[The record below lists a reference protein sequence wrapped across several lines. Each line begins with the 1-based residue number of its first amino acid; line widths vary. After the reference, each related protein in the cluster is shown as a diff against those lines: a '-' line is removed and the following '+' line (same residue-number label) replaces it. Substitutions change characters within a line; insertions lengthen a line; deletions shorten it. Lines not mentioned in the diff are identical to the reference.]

1 MGLAMWEGYVKIAL
15 GTNLFNRSMAIKLFI
30 PGPTVVSDA
39 ILSALSTPMIS
50 HRSKAASE
58 LQKRISDNLQKVLFT
73 QNRILLSTSSGSGL
87 MEGAIRSCTA
97 KRAAVFSIG
106 AFGDKW
112 FKMAKTNGVPADK
125 FSSTMGEP
133 TTPEMVDEALSTGKY
148 DLITVTHNETS
159 SGVQNPVEEI
169 AEVMKKYPDVV
180 WCVDAVSSAVGSKI
194 ETDKLGIDV
203 LITSTQKALALPPG
217 LAIAAV
223 SRKAYDRTEKVENR
237 GLYFDLRNLWD
248 FIDKKNY
255 QYTSTPCLPLMF
267 ALDAQLKHIID
278 EEGIEA
284 RFARHEKMAEFTR
297 AWADEYFRVYP
308 NRKHLSKT
316 LTVIDAHPKGKNELI
331 SVGEL
336 NKALAERSM
345 QIGNGYGDLKDKTFR
360 IAHMGELTMD
370 DMKEVTSAIVE
381 ILHLA

>member
-1 MGLAMWEGYVKIAL
+1 MCEVWYDAGVQYPIP
-15 GTNLFNRSMAIKLFI
+15 MAIKLFI
-30 PGPTVVSDA
+30 PGPTVVSDE
-39 ILSALSTPMIS
+39 ILQELSKPMIS

-58 LQKRISDNLQKVLFT
+58 LQKHISDYMQKVLFT

-133 TTPEMVDEALSTGKY
+133 TTPEMVDAALATGKY
-148 DLITVTHNETS
+148 DLSTVTHNETS
-159 SGVQNPVEEI
+159 SGIQNPVEEI

-217 LAIAAV
+217 LAICAV

-255 QYTSTPCLPLMF
+255 QYTSTPCLSLMY
-267 ALDAQLKHIID
+267 ALDRQLVHIVD

-284 RFARHEKMAEFTR
+284 RFARHEQMAQFTR

-308 NRKHLSKT
+308 NRKYLSKT
-316 LTVIDAHPKGKNELI
+316 LTVIDAHPKGKDELI
-331 SVGEL
+331 SIPEL
-336 NKALAERSM
+336 NKALAERNM

-370 DMKEVTSAIVE
+370 DMKEVTSAIVD

>member
-1 MGLAMWEGYVKIAL
+1 MVVLSGRLWPYIPIYV
-15 GTNLFNRSMAIKLFI
+15 MAIKLFI
-30 PGPTVVSDA
+30 PGPTVVSDD
-39 ILSALSTPMIS
+39 ILKELSLPMIS

-58 LQKRISDNLQKVLFT
+58 LQKRISDNMQKVLFT

-125 FSSTMGEP
+125 FSSVMGEP
-133 TTPEMVDEALSTGKY
+133 TTPEMVDAALSTGKY

-159 SGVQNPVEEI
+159 SGIQNPVEEI

-217 LAIAAV
+217 LAICAM
-223 SRKAYDRTEKVENR
+223 SKKAYDRTADVENR
-237 GLYFDLRNLWD
+237 GLYFDLRTIWD

-267 ALDAQLKHIID
+267 ALDAQLKHIVE
-278 EEGIEA
+278 EEGIEN
-284 RFARHEKMAEFTR
+284 RFARHEEMAKFTR

-308 NRKHLSKT
+308 NRNYLSKT
-316 LTVIDAHPKGKNELI
+316 LTVIDSHPKGKDDMI
-331 SVGEL
+331 SIPEL
-336 NKALAERSM
+336 NKALAERNM
-345 QIGNGYGDLKDKTFR
+345 QLGNGYGDLKDKTFR

-370 DMKEVTSAIVE
+370 DMKEVTSAIVD
-381 ILHLA
+381 ILKLG

>member
-1 MGLAMWEGYVKIAL
+1 
-15 GTNLFNRSMAIKLFI
+15 MAIKLFI
-30 PGPTVVSDA
+30 PGPTVVSED
-39 ILSALSTPMIS
+39 ILKELSLPMIS

-58 LQKRISDNLQKVLFT
+58 LQKRISDNMQKVLFT

-125 FSSTMGEP
+125 FSSIMGEP
-133 TTPEMVDEALSTGKY
+133 TTPEMVDAALATGKY

-159 SGVQNPVEEI
+159 SGIQNPVEEI

-217 LAIAAV
+217 LAICAM
-223 SRKAYDRTEKVENR
+223 SKKAYDRTAEVENR
-237 GLYFDLRNLWD
+237 GLYFDLRTIWD

-267 ALDAQLKHIID
+267 ALDAQLKHIVD
-278 EEGIEA
+278 VEGIEN
-284 RFARHEKMAEFTR
+284 RFARHEEMAKFTR

-308 NRKHLSKT
+308 NRNYLSKT
-316 LTVIDAHPKGKNELI
+316 LTVIDSHPKGKEEMI
-331 SVGEL
+331 SIPEL
-336 NKALAERSM
+336 NKALAERNM
-345 QIGNGYGDLKDKTFR
+345 QLGNGYGDLKDKTFR
-360 IAHMGELTMD
+360 IAHMGELTME
-370 DMKEVTSAIVE
+370 DMKEVTGAIVD
-381 ILHLA
+381 ILKLG

>member
-1 MGLAMWEGYVKIAL
+1 MLKWRAQKPRF
-15 GTNLFNRSMAIKLFI
+15 TTMAIKLFI
-30 PGPTVVSDA
+30 PGPTIVSEDVLA
-39 ILSALSTPMIS
+39 ELSHPMIS

-58 LQKRISDNLQKVLFT
+58 LQKSISDNLQKILFT
-73 QNRILLSTSSGSGL
+73 NNRILLSTSSGSGF

-112 FKMAKTNGVPADK
+112 FKMAKANGIPADK
-125 FSSTMGEP
+125 FSSPMGQP

-169 AEVMKKYPDVV
+169 AEVMKKYPDVI
-180 WCVDAVSSAVGSKI
+180 WCVDAVSSAAGSNI

-217 LAIAAV
+217 MAIAAM
-223 SRKAYDRTEKVENR
+223 SQKAYDRTAQVEHR
-237 GLYFDLRNLWD
+237 GLYFDLRTIWD

-255 QYTSTPCLPLMF
+255 QYTSTPCLPIMF
-267 ALDAQLKHIID
+267 AMDKQLKLIVN

-284 RFARHEKMAEFTR
+284 RFARHEEMAKWTR

-308 NRKHLSKT
+308 NRNYLSKT
-316 LTVIDAHPKGKNELI
+316 LTVIDSHIKAT
-331 SVGEL
+331 GEL
-336 NKALAERSM
+336 LDFKALNAFLATRNM
-345 QIGNGYGDLKDKTFR
+345 TAGNGYGDLKDKTFR
-360 IAHMGELTMD
+360 IAHMGELTID
-370 DMKEVTSAIVE
+370 DLKEVTSAIE
-381 ILHLA
+381 EFIRK

>member
-1 MGLAMWEGYVKIAL
+1 MP
-15 GTNLFNRSMAIKLFI
+15 IKLFI
-30 PGPTVVSDA
+30 PGPTIVSDA
-39 ILSALSTPMIS
+39 ILKEMSGPMIS
-50 HRSKAASE
+50 HRSKAASA
-58 LQKRISDNLQKVLFT
+58 LQKRISDNMQKVLFT

-125 FSSTMGEP
+125 FPSTIGEP
-133 TTPEMVDEALSTGKY
+133 TTPEMVDAALSTGKY

-159 SGVQNPVEEI
+159 SGIQNPVEEI

-194 ETDKLGIDV
+194 ETDQLGIDV

-217 LAIAAV
+217 LAICSM

-255 QYTSTPCLPLMF
+255 QYTSTPCLSLMY
-267 ALDAQLKHIID
+267 ALDKQLIHIVD

-284 RFARHEKMAEFTR
+284 RFARHEEMAKFTR

-308 NRKHLSKT
+308 NRKYLSKT
-316 LTVIDAHPKGKNELI
+316 LTVIDAHPKGKDELI
-331 SVGEL
+331 SIGDL
-336 NKALAERSM
+336 NKALAERDM

-360 IAHMGELTMD
+360 IAHMGELTMEN
-370 DMKEVTSAIVE
+370 MKEVTSAIVD
-381 ILHLA
+381 ILKLG

>member
-1 MGLAMWEGYVKIAL
+1 MVVLSGRLWPYIPIYV
-15 GTNLFNRSMAIKLFI
+15 MAIKLFI
-30 PGPTVVSDA
+30 PGPTVVSDD
-39 ILSALSTPMIS
+39 ILKELSLPMIS

-58 LQKRISDNLQKVLFT
+58 LQKRISDNMQKVLFT

-125 FSSTMGEP
+125 FSSVMGEP
-133 TTPEMVDEALSTGKY
+133 TTPEMVDAALSTGKY

-159 SGVQNPVEEI
+159 SGIQNPVEEI

-217 LAIAAV
+217 LAICAM
-223 SRKAYDRTEKVENR
+223 SKKAYDRTADVENR
-237 GLYFDLRNLWD
+237 GLYFDLRTIWD

-267 ALDAQLKHIID
+267 ALDAQLKHIVE
-278 EEGIEA
+278 EEGIEN
-284 RFARHEKMAEFTR
+284 RFARHEEMAKFTR

-308 NRKHLSKT
+308 NRNYLSKT
-316 LTVIDAHPKGKNELI
+316 LTVIDSHPKGKDEMI
-331 SVGEL
+331 SIPEL
-336 NKALAERSM
+336 NKALAERNM
-345 QIGNGYGDLKDKTFR
+345 QLGNGYGDLKDKTFR

-370 DMKEVTSAIVE
+370 DMKEVTSAIVD
-381 ILHLA
+381 ILKLA

>member
-1 MGLAMWEGYVKIAL
+1 MVECGLYIPIKV
-15 GTNLFNRSMAIKLFI
+15 MAIKLFI
-30 PGPTVVSDA
+30 PGPTVVSDD
-39 ILSALSTPMIS
+39 ILKELSLPMIS

-58 LQKRISDNLQKVLFT
+58 LQKRISDNMQKVLFT

-133 TTPEMVDEALSTGKY
+133 TTPEMVDAALASGKY

-159 SGVQNPVEEI
+159 SGIQNPVEEI

-217 LAIAAV
+217 LAICAM
-223 SRKAYDRTEKVENR
+223 SKKAYDRTAEVENR

-267 ALDAQLKHIID
+267 ALDAQLKHIV
-278 EEGIEA
+278 EVEGIEN
-284 RFARHEKMAEFTR
+284 RFARHEEMAKFTR

-308 NRKHLSKT
+308 NRNYLSKT
-316 LTVIDAHPKGKNELI
+316 LTVIDSHPKGKDEMI
-331 SVGEL
+331 SIPEL
-336 NKALAERSM
+336 NKALAERNM
-345 QIGNGYGDLKDKTFR
+345 QLGNGYGDLKDKTFR

-370 DMKEVTSAIVE
+370 DMKEVTSAIVD
-381 ILHLA
+381 ILKLA